1 MEDYPSVYT
10 TPTNILS
17 RPIARMM
24 TYPLGISQ
32 KYFRLGNWSLLG
44 FLFIILG
51 LLWGAFD
58 NNRDL

>member
-1 MEDYPSVYT
+1 VYT